1 RPGAGTASALRAR
14 PNAPPP
20 PRGRAP
26 PARKGAHPTPQG
38 KRAPPP
44 PPPRPYR
51 HPRPVGAAPPLRT
64 ACTARPSAS
73 QDHLSLTPA
82 TTATP
87 TCRSSAPLRTACTAR
102 PSVLPLAGKTAL
114 LPQHRLNHRILQIP
128 PSADNCRQLH
138 SGGQPLGMDIHR
150 HPTSSQG
157 DVLRRYHFQE
167 RHLSGPV
174 TVVRH
179 PLVLLRQLQQRRLLF
194 GLLAEDLQGRQ
205 HIFQLP
211 QAVDHRL
218 PIEGRLLF
226 VPGHSQ
232 FQGSAALATVQQR
245 LGQARAQ

>member
-1 RPGAGTASALRAR
+1 TPPRATLLPPPGRSSALGGTGPR
-14 PNAPPP
+14 NP
-20 PRGRAP
+20 PRGHPFPPLPP
-26 PARKGAHPTPQG
+26 PAHS
-38 KRAPPP
+38 PP
-44 PPPRPYR
+44 
-51 HPRPVGAAPPLRT
+51 PRPVGAAPPLRT

-194 GLLAEDLQGRQ
+194 GLLVEDLQGRQ

-218 PIEGRLLF
+218 PIEGSL
-226 VPGHSQ
+226 
-232 FQGSAALATVQQR
+232 
-245 LGQARAQ
+245 

>member
-1 RPGAGTASALRAR
+1 PPFAPGAGAPTIIPTTPTRRGSL
-14 PNAPPP
+14 PTPPP
-20 PRGRAP
+20 PVYPPPLEQPPRCQQRAQHA
-26 PARKGAHPTPQG
+26 PAQARPTPPPLPPL
-38 KRAPPP
+38 PPP
-44 PPPRPYR
+44 PPLGPAPPQRTASPAPPPALPRP
-51 HPRPVGAAPPLRT
+51 
-64 ACTARPSAS
+64 
-73 QDHLSLTPA
+73 
-82 TTATP
+82 
-87 TCRSSAPLRTACTAR
+87 
-102 PSVLPLAGKTAL
+102 GKTAL

-157 DVLRRYHFQE
+157 NILRRYHFQE

-226 VPGHSQ
+226 VPGHGQ
-232 FQGSAALATVQQR
+232 FQGSAALATVQQG